1 MSALAEEARPFATLD
16 EALARLESAVSPLS
30 GIVTGAVSSTYS
42 TDETP
47 LPHFAYELASARRT
61 LGSPTVGV
69 GSGAHPDPRRAR
81 AAAIGEAIERYS
93 AIFVPKERLVR
104 GTPRELGERVVGPT
118 RFALFHPSQFEIP
131 RFPLVPFTDDT
142 CTTFVEGVDL
152 RDGTPALL
160 PAELVYLSRPEPML
174 PPIGY
179 STSNGLACGP
189 TFVEAT
195 LASLLELVERDAVM
209 LAWKCRLSLPLLDW
223 TGDEALTALD
233 RRFFARTGLSPDVID
248 GSVFLGVPTVISV
261 VRGRPESGAALS
273 VGAASAA
280 TVGEAWLKAI
290 AESFGVY
297 RWLRQQATNGA
308 PRPVDPDAIESF
320 DDHMLFYA
328 TDEQAALA
336 SFLVASPQR
345 RATTESPCL
354 EGGTP
359 RERVAALVSRLAG
372 RGLSAYAVDVT
383 SPDVRELGLHVARV
397 ISPELCP
404 LDVSH
409 RARFLGGTRL
419 LDAAYEAGLLPSPLE
434 VSDLNPLPHPF
445 P

>member
-1 MSALAEEARPFATLD
+1 MSALAQETRPFTTLD
-16 EALARLESAVSPLS
+16 EALPQLETAVSPLT

-47 LPHFAYELASARRT
+47 LPQFACELASARRT
-61 LGSPTVGV
+61 LGNPTVSV
-69 GSGAHPDPRRAR
+69 GSGAHPDPRRAK

-93 AIFVPKERLVR
+93 AAFVPRERLVR
-104 GTPRELGERVVGPT
+104 GSARELGERVVGPT
-118 RFALFHPSQFEIP
+118 RFTLFHPSQFEMP

-142 CTTFVEGVDL
+142 CTTFVEGLDL
-152 RDGTPALL
+152 SDGTPALL
-160 PAELVYLSRPEPML
+160 PAELVYLSRPEPVL

-189 TFVEAT
+189 TFAEAT

-223 TGDEALTALD
+223 AGDEALMALD
-233 RRFFARTGLSPDVID
+233 RRFFARTGLRPDVID
-248 GSVFLGVPTVISV
+248 GSVFFEVPTVISV
-261 VRGRPESGAALS
+261 VRGHRGSGAALS

-280 TVGEAWLKAI
+280 TVEDAWLKAI

-297 RWLRQQATNGA
+297 RWLRQQAASGA

-336 SFLVASPQR
+336 SFLVASPRR
-345 RATTESPCL
+345 RATAQIPRL
-354 EGGTP
+354 EGATP
-359 RERVAALVSRLAG
+359 REQVAALVTRLAG
-372 RGLSAYAVDVT
+372 RGISAYVVDVT
-383 SPDVRELGLHVARV
+383 SPDVRELGLHVVRV

-419 LDAAYEAGLLPSPLE
+419 LDAAYEAGLLPGRLE